1 MDAGGE
7 IAGNLRKLYIFMI
20 NRLSQANVKC
30 DPQMIRDVIKLMEE
44 LNQSWKAIT

>member
-1 MDAGGE
+1 
-7 IAGNLRKLYIFMI
+7 MI

-30 DPQMIRDVIKLMEE
+30 DAQLIRDVIKLMEE